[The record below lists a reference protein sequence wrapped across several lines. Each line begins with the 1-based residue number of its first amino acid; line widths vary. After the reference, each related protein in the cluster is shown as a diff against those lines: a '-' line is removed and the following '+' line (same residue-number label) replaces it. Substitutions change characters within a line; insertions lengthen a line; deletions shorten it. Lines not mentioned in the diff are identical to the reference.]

1 MNAVVTRTHGFE
13 GVFCSNSGVILF
25 DMNIKQF
32 AVDAGVADLD
42 GLAADLAVF
51 YIACLLYTSDAADE

>member
-51 YIACLLYTSDAADE
+51 YIAL